1 MSIPTSGS
9 EMASPPPL
17 PPAQPPTFVK
27 LPKNPTLALVL
38 SLFPGLGQVY
48 NGQPAKA
55 FVFFAAWVTGIYGAA
70 EINPFPFAFII
81 PFAYLYN
88 LVDAYRSAAS
98 INARYLGGGLV
109 EEDESPESPAWGG
122 SLVVL
127 GIVLLA
133 HNLGWINLAAVERYW
148 PVFLIVGGVVMVY
161 GSMKKRRG
169 AETSGGSSL

>member
-1 MSIPTSGS
+1 MSIPATGS

-17 PPAQPPTFVK
+17 PPQPGTYVK

-70 EINPFPFAFII
+70 EINPFPFAFLI

-88 LVDAYRSAAS
+88 LVDAYRSAAA
-98 INARYLGGGLV
+98 INARFLGGGAV
-109 EEDESPESPAWGG
+109 EEDENPESPAWGG

-127 GIVLLA
+127 GVVLLA

-148 PVFLIVGGVVMVY
+148 PLLLIAGGGAMIY
-161 GSMKKRRG
+161 GSMKKRKIAG
-169 AETSGGSSL
+169 TNGGTSL

>member
-1 MSIPTSGS
+1 MSMTGS
-9 EMASPPPL
+9 DMASPPPL
-17 PPAQPPTFVK
+17 PPAPQPTYVK

-55 FVFFAAWVTGIYGAA
+55 FVFFAAWVTGIYGTA
-70 EINPFPFAFII
+70 EISPFPFAFLI

-98 INARYLGGGLV
+98 INARYLGGGPI
-109 EEDESPESPAWGG
+109 EEEESPESPAWGG
-122 SLVVL
+122 TLVVL
-127 GIVLLA
+127 GVVLLA

-148 PVFLIVGGVVMVY
+148 PVFLIVGGVVLVY
-161 GSMKKRRG
+161 GSMKKRKG
-169 AETSGGSSL
+169 TETSGGASF

>member
-1 MSIPTSGS
+1 MSIPMSGS
-9 EMASPPPL
+9 ETASPPPL
-17 PPAQPPTFVK
+17 SPSQPTFVK

-98 INARYLGGGLV
+98 INARYLGGGRV

-161 GSMKKRRG
+161 GSMKKRSDTG
-169 AETSGGSSL
+169 TSGGSSF

>member
-1 MSIPTSGS
+1 MSIPVTGS

-17 PPAQPPTFVK
+17 PPAPPTYVK

-70 EINPFPFAFII
+70 EINPFPFAFLI

-98 INARYLGGGLV
+98 INARYLGGGRLDD
-109 EEDESPESPAWGG
+109 DESPESPAWGG

-127 GIVLLA
+127 GVVLLA

-148 PVFLIVGGVVMVY
+148 PAGLIAGGVAMVI
-161 GSMKKRRG
+161 GSIRRRKA
-169 AETSGGSSL
+169 AETSSGTSL